1 MNVQVISH
9 VISFRL
15 QIINF
20 LAQIG
25 LRSFIYVGSVK
36 LTQTLYQ
43 TINTV
48 APCPFLQHFCINR
61 AHNKLR
67 DCEDAQDAER
77 FYASELISSGVR
89 SRVKGYRGS
98 GAAMDKKDTALSAT
112 DAMLPAHQRRTGRI
126 GSLHEFQQRAA
137 RYDGQSLNGPS
148 NDRKVPIAALLRDEA
163 VSDTYIQVGSGRR
176 GSDGSD
182 FLETFR
188 NYGGRRSIS
197 GVSLFGGERGRAL
210 DKHAYY
216 CRQLKAVS
224 FLILLGVI
232 GGPLNYGI
240 RILYNHL
247 IELREWLVDQ
257 APDYT
262 SKLAV
267 WTAHAVV
274 FSGLGLFFTQLAPVA
289 AGSGVSQM
297 KSILTGIDP
306 RMYLPGYF
314 DLSTFLAKVA
324 GLVCSVGAGLIVGTE
339 GAYVHIMSIVT
350 HHLLKTPL
358 FKGFSVHLNGR
369 LQLLA
374 AACAVGVSSLFS
386 SPIGGVLFSMEV
398 TSTYYLTSNYIKAFI
413 SAVSGAVMLR
423 LTLVLAQ
430 SKSNL
435 ATQAVLKTQFPAS
448 PFTIWE
454 IPLYVLLGALLGLLC
469 TAMMW
474 FLRTV
479 AERRSA
485 CRKSSQ
491 RWKQVLVTWID
502 PLVVAVLTAVLTFV
516 PGEYAQHNSMDDLA
530 ILFTEGDL
538 PSTWQVV
545 SKYYALSVLSA
556 VFMFLLPL
564 CITLKIPTGI
574 WVPTFIAGAAFGR
587 MFGEVIATLFPAINV
602 TPGTYALAGAAA
614 FGSAATRALSVA
626 VITLEITAAM
636 SMILPLFCASLA
648 AMAVSNLFKEKSVYD
663 TLLVVSGLPF
673 LPLIDFEPT
682 TTAGDIVEPC
692 LVYITKKTTI
702 ARVLL
707 ALQRLPHHEIPVV
720 DNEATMVLLG
730 VVSGSQLRR
739 FVRKY
744 YESNSLGGVDEDLGE
759 KPQSDPPPMS
769 WATLK
774 DKLTFSTRTDN
785 TGGFNGMGS
794 IDITYNALSTQKPHV
809 LGAGGG
815 AVPFLMDDSKMLGLL
830 NEGWDSAK
838 ADKLN
843 DIVKVTEGR
852 VCVIRPMAMTI
863 SSNTPLDDLHMIF
876 TMLRCDHCFVCDH
889 GALEGVVTTK
899 GLLRSGKFFD
909 RLGGTCQP
917 DPKLRTAV
925 VVRACRL

>member
-1 MNVQVISH
+1 M
-9 VISFRL
+9 
-15 QIINF
+15 
-20 LAQIG
+20 
-25 LRSFIYVGSVK
+25 
-36 LTQTLYQ
+36 
-43 TINTV
+43 
-48 APCPFLQHFCINR
+48 
-61 AHNKLR
+61 
-67 DCEDAQDAER
+67 
-77 FYASELISSGVR
+77 ELP
-89 SRVKGYRGS
+89 K
-98 GAAMDKKDTALSAT
+98 DKPTTPA

-137 RYDGQSLNGPS
+137 RYDGHSGNEFGHGE
-148 NDRKVPIAALLRDEA
+148 KIPITALLRNESDA
-163 VSDTYIQVGSGRR
+163 NASDTYVEVAPDRR
-176 GSDGSD
+176 GSAGSD
-182 FLETFR
+182 FLDAFR
-188 NYGGRRSIS
+188 KYGTKRSIS
-197 GVSLFGGERGRAL
+197 GVSLFGGERSRAL
-210 DKHAYY
+210 NKHTYY
-216 CRQLKAVS
+216 RRQLKAVS

-232 GGPLNYGI
+232 GGPMNYGI
-240 RILYNHL
+240 RILYNYL
-247 IELREWLVDQ
+247 ITLREYLVDQ
-257 APDYT
+257 APNYT
-262 SKLAV
+262 SKLTV
-267 WTAHAVV
+267 WIAHTV
-274 FSGLGLFFTQLAPVA
+274 FFSMLGLFFTQLAPVA

-297 KSILTGIDP
+297 KSILTGVDP

-314 DLSTFLAKVA
+314 DFSTFLAKVA

-350 HHLLKTPL
+350 HHLLKTPM

-398 TSTYYLTSNYIKAFI
+398 TSTYYLMSNYIKAFI
-413 SAVSGAVMLR
+413 SAVSGALMLR

-430 SKSNL
+430 SKANL

-454 IPLYVLLGALLGLLC
+454 IPLYILLGAILGLLC

-474 FLRTV
+474 FLRKI

-485 CRKSSQ
+485 FRKSSQ
-491 RWKQVLVTWID
+491 AWKKVLVTWID
-502 PLVVAVLTAVLTFV
+502 PVTTAILTAVLTFV
-516 PGEYAQHNSMDDLA
+516 PGKYAQHNSMDDLA
-530 ILFTEGDL
+530 ILFTEGEL
-538 PSTWQVV
+538 PSSWQVV

-587 MFGEVIATLFPAINV
+587 MFGEVIAMIFPGLGVI
-602 TPGTYALAGAAA
+602 PGTYALAGAAA
-614 FGSAATRALSVA
+614 FGTAATRAISVA

-663 TLLVVSGLPF
+663 TLLVVSGMPF

-682 TTAGDIVEPC
+682 ASAGDIVESC
-692 LVYITKKTTI
+692 LVYITKRTTI
-702 ARVLL
+702 ARILL

-720 DNEATMVLLG
+720 ENDATMILLG

-739 FVRKY
+739 FVRKN
-744 YESNSLGGVDEDLGE
+744 YESLSLGGVDEDLGE
-759 KPQSDPPPMS
+759 KAQTATPLMS

-774 DKLTFSTRTDN
+774 DRLTFNTPTDN
-785 TGGFNGMGS
+785 TGGFNGIGF
-794 IDITYNALSTQKPHV
+794 IDITYNALSSQKPHV
-809 LGAGGG
+809 LGGG

-838 ADKLN
+838 AEKLN
-843 DIVKVTEGR
+843 ATVKITEGR
-852 VCVIRPMAMTI
+852 ICVIRPMAMTI

-876 TMLRCDHCFVCDH
+876 TMLRCDHCFVCNH

-899 GLLRSGKFFD
+899 GLLRSGKFSS
-909 RLGGTCQP
+909 
-917 DPKLRTAV
+917 A
-925 VVRACRL
+925 A

>member
-1 MNVQVISH
+1 M
-9 VISFRL
+9 
-15 QIINF
+15 
-20 LAQIG
+20 
-25 LRSFIYVGSVK
+25 
-36 LTQTLYQ
+36 
-43 TINTV
+43 
-48 APCPFLQHFCINR
+48 
-61 AHNKLR
+61 
-67 DCEDAQDAER
+67 
-77 FYASELISSGVR
+77 ELP
-89 SRVKGYRGS
+89 K
-98 GAAMDKKDTALSAT
+98 DKPTTPA

-137 RYDGQSLNGPS
+137 RYDGHSANEFGHGE
-148 NDRKVPIAALLRDEA
+148 KIPITALLRNESDA
-163 VSDTYIQVGSGRR
+163 NASDTYVEVAPDRR
-176 GSDGSD
+176 GSAGSD
-182 FLETFR
+182 FLDAFR
-188 NYGGRRSIS
+188 KYGTKRSIS
-197 GVSLFGGERGRAL
+197 GVSLFGGERSRAL
-210 DKHAYY
+210 NKHTYY
-216 CRQLKAVS
+216 RRQLKAVS

-232 GGPLNYGI
+232 GGPMNYGI
-240 RILYNHL
+240 RILYNYL
-247 IELREWLVDQ
+247 ITLREYLVDQ
-257 APDYT
+257 APNYT
-262 SKLAV
+262 SKLTV
-267 WTAHAVV
+267 WIAHTV
-274 FSGLGLFFTQLAPVA
+274 FFSMLGLFFTQLAPVA

-297 KSILTGIDP
+297 KSILTGVDP

-314 DLSTFLAKVA
+314 DFSTFLAKVA

-350 HHLLKTPL
+350 HHLLKTPM

-398 TSTYYLTSNYIKAFI
+398 TSTYYLMSNYIKAFI
-413 SAVSGAVMLR
+413 SAVSGALMLR

-430 SKSNL
+430 SKANL

-454 IPLYVLLGALLGLLC
+454 IPLYILLGAILGLLC

-474 FLRTV
+474 FLRKI

-485 CRKSSQ
+485 FRKSSQ
-491 RWKQVLVTWID
+491 AWKKVLVTWID
-502 PLVVAVLTAVLTFV
+502 PVATAILTAVLTFV
-516 PGEYAQHNSMDDLA
+516 PGKYAQHNSMDDLA
-530 ILFTEGDL
+530 ILFTEGEL
-538 PSTWQVV
+538 PSSWQVV

-587 MFGEVIATLFPAINV
+587 MFGEVIAMIFPGLGVI
-602 TPGTYALAGAAA
+602 PGTYALAGAAA
-614 FGSAATRALSVA
+614 FGTAATRAISVA

-663 TLLVVSGLPF
+663 TLLVVSGMPF

-682 TTAGDIVEPC
+682 ASAGDIVESC
-692 LVYITKKTTI
+692 LVYITKRTTI
-702 ARVLL
+702 ARILL

-720 DNEATMVLLG
+720 ENDATMILLG

-739 FVRKY
+739 FVRKN
-744 YESNSLGGVDEDLGE
+744 YESLSLGGVDEDLGE
-759 KPQSDPPPMS
+759 KAQTETPLMS

-774 DKLTFSTRTDN
+774 DRLTFNTPTDN
-785 TGGFNGMGS
+785 TGGFNGIGS
-794 IDITYNALSTQKPHV
+794 IDITYNALSSQKPHV
-809 LGAGGG
+809 LGGG

-838 ADKLN
+838 AEKLN
-843 DIVKVTEGR
+843 ATVKITEGR
-852 VCVIRPMAMTI
+852 ICVIRPMAMTI

-876 TMLRCDHCFVCDH
+876 TMLRCDHCFVCNH

-899 GLLRSGKFFD
+899 GLLRSGKFSS
-909 RLGGTCQP
+909 
-917 DPKLRTAV
+917 A
-925 VVRACRL
+925 A